1 MGKGAKDA
9 DAPPSAKKL
18 IKATLKKGPLDVT
31 AVRATVVRQLVA
43 QGKSEKKASSLL
55 DAKLQLPDFVL
66 GADGVLRLAGAQA
79 AAPTKRA
86 ADDADA
92 PPAKKAKV
100 DGSKVGGRQ
109 K

>member
-1 MGKGAKDA
+1 MGKDS

-66 GADGVLRLAGAQA
+66 SPSL
-79 AAPTKRA
+79 
-86 ADDADA
+86 
-92 PPAKKAKV
+92 
-100 DGSKVGGRQ
+100 
-109 K
+109 